1 MMAEVTLTPIAYI
14 QSCYPD
20 RFGIPRQAGL
30 VKSAYADIVFDATED
45 NKLALRGIDE
55 FSHLWVLFIFHGQTY
70 GNFER
75 RVQVCPVCIR
85 NCIYRQVYNLLKT
98 FSHLE
103 EVV

>member
-1 MMAEVTLTPIAYI
+1 ML
-14 QSCYPD
+14 
-20 RFGIPRQAGL
+20 
-30 VKSAYADIVFDATED
+30 DATSISIKCRCIRVWATNASYIMWKKGPD
-45 NKLALRGIDE
+45 YIRHKR
-55 FSHLWVLFIFHGQTY
+55 SGQTY